1 MGMDWKA
8 FIAAIVGSLAWP
20 IVVLSLLFI
29 LRKQLVGLAD
39 RLQEFSLGGAKA
51 TFENQLETARKEAEK
66 LPPPSV
72 SPDEIP
78 DNQRIV
84 PLTDEKKFWRLAN
97 EFPEA
102 AIIEVYKD
110 IEGILFRIGETMGLP
125 RTNADRVMDEL
136 YERREVD
143 ESARDLFFTLRRAR
157 NLSAHGTGDGRVS
170 PGEALD
176 YSEHSKRLMASLS
189 FVLGKAQAA
198 ASYKAKG
205 ST

>member
-1 MGMDWKA
+1 MDWKA

-29 LRKQLVGLAD
+29 LRKQLVALAE

-51 TFENQLETARKEAEK
+51 TFEKQLETARKEAEK
-66 LPPPSV
+66 LPPSSP

-78 DNQRIV
+78 DDQRIV
-84 PLTDEKKFWRLAN
+84 PLTDEKKFLRLAN

-102 AIIEVYKD
+102 AITEVYKD
-110 IEGILFRIGETMGLP
+110 IEGILFRIGDILGIQ
-125 RTNADRVMDEL
+125 RTSADRIMNEL

-143 ESARDLFFTLRRAR
+143 ENARDLFHTLRRAR
-157 NLSAHGTGDGRVS
+157 NLSAHGKGDRRVS

-176 YSEHSKRLMASLS
+176 YRDHSGRLMTSLS
-189 FVLGKAQAA
+189 FVLGKLQAA
-198 ASYKAKG
+198 ADIKKARG
-205 ST
+205 S